1 MPHPAMLTGRI
12 LRQRETGSRKKGN
25 EKCKTDHG
33 ASSGWVAL
41 LLQRNAARHMIT
53 IMQKSISLLFQD
65 ARDTGLAPG
74 ETLFAADE
82 DVANIFMV
90 RSGRVHLQR
99 HTTHGAHMVLQNA
112 GPGAVV
118 AEASAYSSR
127 YHCDAVAAEESVV
140 AGLPKERFLSA
151 LADDPALAE
160 SWSALLARSVQAA
173 RLRSEI
179 RSLPRVADRL
189 DAWLG
194 EGNALPER
202 GHWQDVAAELGITRE
217 ALYRELS
224 RRRTKPLVQSRG

>member
-1 MPHPAMLTGRI
+1 MIAIM
-12 LRQRETGSRKKGN
+12 RKS
-25 EKCKTDHG
+25 T
-33 ASSGWVAL
+33 S
-41 LLQRNAARHMIT
+41 T
-53 IMQKSISLLFQD
+53 LFQD

-74 ETLFAADE
+74 EALFLAGKE
-82 DVANIFMV
+82 VAEIFMV
-90 RSGRVHLQR
+90 RSGRIHLQR

-140 AGLPKERFLSA
+140 AGLPKERFLTA
-151 LADDPALAE
+151 LDDEPALAA
-160 SWSALLARSVQAA
+160 SWSAMLARSVQAA

-194 EGNALPER
+194 EGNALP
-202 GHWQDVAAELGITRE
+202 GKGNWQNVAAELGVTRE

-224 RRRTKPLVQSRG
+224 RRRTGNQAQ